1 MDPTPP
7 PASTSSTSTFL
18 SSHYLSTIPPDSI
31 NDLQSFLDDQRRA
44 EQEAREAMPFQTGE
58 CSWERGYVKQSVWAC
73 RGESVWGVFSG
84 GLVAGGRRL
93 ILVSS
98 RVPSSTRPP
107 CIFDGLCRLRWKRRL
122 LRLFHLVSRRTRPRR
137 ALSTTEIPV
146 RLSDIQQAHHG
157 SLFPLF
163 LLFFIDDG

>member
-1 MDPTPP
+1 MNEPEVSRSNATRRVLPLPRRPRPTSSSSSSHLEKHHLHLLRTVCQLVQHSTPHSQNCQRSPSPIMDPTPP

-73 RGESVWGVFSG
+73 RGESAWGSIQVVWGPG
-84 GLVAGGRRL
+84 GEG
-93 ILVSS
+93 
-98 RVPSSTRPP
+98 
-107 CIFDGLCRLRWKRRL
+107 
-122 LRLFHLVSRRTRPRR
+122 
-137 ALSTTEIPV
+137 
-146 RLSDIQQAHHG
+146 
-157 SLFPLF
+157 
-163 LLFFIDDG
+163 

>member
-1 MDPTPP
+1 VSNATRRVSLPSTDIINPREGIICMHIAIFTFSEPSLPGSHSHHGKQPSSPVMDPTPP

-73 RGESVWGVFSG
+73 RGESARGV
-84 GLVAGGRRL
+84 L
-93 ILVSS
+93 
-98 RVPSSTRPP
+98 P
-107 CIFDGLCRLRWKRRL
+107 FDL
-122 LRLFHLVSRRTRPRR
+122 
-137 ALSTTEIPV
+137 
-146 RLSDIQQAHHG
+146 
-157 SLFPLF
+157 
-163 LLFFIDDG
+163 

>member
-1 MDPTPP
+1 MTRHPEPVVIKMNDPEVLRSNASRRVLPSPYLDGLDRHHQNSSSPPREARSIICSSPIFTCSEPSLPGSHCHHGKQPSSSIMDPTPP

-73 RGESVWGVFSG
+73 RGESAWGSPE
-84 GLVAGGRRL
+84 LV
-93 ILVSS
+93 
-98 RVPSSTRPP
+98 
-107 CIFDGLCRLRWKRRL
+107 
-122 LRLFHLVSRRTRPRR
+122 
-137 ALSTTEIPV
+137 
-146 RLSDIQQAHHG
+146 
-157 SLFPLF
+157 
-163 LLFFIDDG
+163 

>member
-146 RLSDIQQAHHG
+146 RLSDV
-157 SLFPLF
+157 
-163 LLFFIDDG
+163 

>member
-1 MDPTPP
+1 MSPRVERDATRFPSLDRHHQPSSTVEKASSACTSPSSPSRNHLSTGTALHTTQSTLPTIPPSPIMDPTPT

-73 RGESVWGVFSG
+73 RGESVWGV
-84 GLVAGGRRL
+84 L
-93 ILVSS
+93 
-98 RVPSSTRPP
+98 P
-107 CIFDGLCRLRWKRRL
+107 FD
-122 LRLFHLVSRRTRPRR
+122 P
-137 ALSTTEIPV
+137 
-146 RLSDIQQAHHG
+146 
-157 SLFPLF
+157 
-163 LLFFIDDG
+163 